1 MVVTFVRRSVYRG
14 RVNVLFVASE
24 VAPFA
29 KTGGLGDV
37 SAALPRALRARGHDV
52 RVVMPMYP
60 RVFEK
65 GRTFEPLLR
74 DVSVDL
80 GGTEVRFSVMTCPL
94 PGTDVPV
101 YFVRC
106 PGLYDRPSI
115 YTQDADEHLRF
126 ALLSFAA
133 LVIAQRLGF
142 APDIVHANDWQTA
155 LLPLLVK
162 TVFAWDRLFAKTRTV
177 LTIHNIGHQG
187 SFPASVLPKIGLG
200 RDAHHLHQDQ
210 LRDGRLNFLLTG
222 ILYANAITTVSPT
235 YAREIQRPEHGV
247 GLDAFLRDRSK
258 VLFGILN
265 GVDDGDWS
273 PETDIHLPARFSAD
287 SLEGKEVC
295 KRELLRAA
303 RLPYAEHV
311 PVIGV
316 VSRLVWQKGFD
327 LCFGVLPRLLSTR
340 AVQLVVL
347 GTGEPKY
354 ESFFSNLG
362 RRFPKHVVHRAGFSE
377 PLAHLVEAGS
387 DLFLMPSRYEPCGL
401 NQMYSLRY
409 GTPPIVHRT
418 GGLAD
423 TVSHYEP
430 RRARGNGFVFD
441 HFDEGGLKFGL
452 DSALAAWGTG
462 RGEDR
467 EAFRTLQ
474 RRGMRERFG
483 WAERA
488 ADYEKVYRKIAP
500 PAA

>member
-1 MVVTFVRRSVYRG
+1 VK
-14 RVNVLFVASE
+14 VLFVASE

-37 SAALPRALRARGHDV
+37 SAALPRALRGRGHDV

-60 RVFEK
+60 RVLDK
-65 GRTFEPLLR
+65 GRTFEPVVAKATLK
-74 DVSVDL
+74 L
-80 GGTEVRFSVMTCPL
+80 GANEVHFSVVTCAL

-106 PGLYDRPSI
+106 AALYDRANI

-126 ALLSFAA
+126 AVLSHAA
-133 LVIAQRLGF
+133 LVLCQRLGF

-162 TVFAWDRLFAKTRTV
+162 TVYAWDRLFEKARTL

-187 SFPASVLPKIGLG
+187 TFDANVLGDVGLA
-200 RDAHHLHQDQ
+200 RDAHHLHQEQ
-210 LRDGRLNFLLTG
+210 LREGRLNFLLTG

-247 GLDAFLRDRSK
+247 GLDPFLRDRAA

-265 GVDDGDWS
+265 GIDEGEWS
-273 PETDIHLPARFSAD
+273 PRTDVHLPARYSAD
-287 SLEGKEVC
+287 SLEGKEAC
-295 KRELLRAA
+295 KKELLRAA

-327 LCFGVLPRLLSTR
+327 LCGAVLPRLLAQR
-340 AVQLVVL
+340 AVQLLVL

-354 ESFFSNLG
+354 EALFSDLG
-362 RRFPKHVVHRAGFSE
+362 RRFPQQVVHRAGFSE
-377 PLAHLVEAGS
+377 PLAHLVEAGA
-387 DLFLMPSRYEPCGL
+387 DFFLMPSRYEPCGL
-401 NQMYSLRY
+401 NQMYSLAY
-409 GTPPIVHRT
+409 GTPPIVHKT

-423 TVSHYEP
+423 TVTHYEP
-430 RRARGNGFVFD
+430 RKNRGNGFVFE
-441 HFDEGGLKFGL
+441 HFDEGGLTFGL
-452 DSALAAWGTG
+452 ASALSAWGTG
-462 RGEDR
+462 RGADR
-467 EAFRTLQ
+467 AAMHELR
-474 RRGMRERFG
+474 RRGMSARFG
-483 WAERA
+483 WDERV
-488 ADYEKVYRKIAP
+488 ADYEAVYRNIAP
-500 PAA
+500 HA